1 MLTPAKR
8 IIQRYLLPSSITAIY
23 YSIRYHCMISL
34 STKVQLTQNLSF
46 GRGTVVKPYSV
57 IQTNTGK
64 ISIGKKCSIGN
75 FNVIAS
81 GDALITIGDFVRIG
95 PHVVILGSLRNY
107 KDISKRIIDQGY
119 SHDGVTIGDDV
130 MIGAGVTILAGS
142 NIGTG
147 VVIGAGSVI
156 TKNID
161 PYAIVAGVPAKVMGK
176 RK

>member
-1 MLTPAKR
+1 M
-8 IIQRYLLPSSITAIY
+8 
-23 YSIRYHCMISL
+23 
-34 STKVQLTQNLSF
+34 
-46 GRGTVVKPYSV
+46 KPYSV

-81 GDALITIGDFVRIG
+81 GDASIKIGDFVRIG

-107 KDISKRIIDQGY
+107 KDITKKIIDQGY
-119 SHDGVTIGDDV
+119 SHAGVTIGNDV

-147 VVIGAGSVI
+147 VIVGAGSVI

-161 PYAIVAGVPAKVMGK
+161 PYKNQDCATFGLIGIFCQSQRA
-176 RK
+176 RKTEKCDILKKTKASEK